1 MPPLSILVIG
11 PHPDDQELGM
21 GGTIA
26 KLAHQGHRVT
36 ILDLTDGCPT
46 PVGSR
51 ERRLQEAAAAA
62 ACLAPRSG
70 CGSVRRVMLD
80 LPNRTLEHTIEARHK
95 VAGVIRAVRA
105 DVLFM
110 PHPEDAHPDHVA
122 ATRVCEDARFDAK
135 LTGVTMPVPAGLEGD
150 GAAPIHPRRVFYYY
164 CSHLRSVPAPSFIVE
179 TSGFEARK
187 REAILAYQSQFV
199 EHAPNREVP
208 ERIAAA
214 DRYFG
219 SRIHAEAGEPFWVK
233 EPLGLSSLE
242 SVVI

>member
-51 ERRLQEAAAAA
+51 ARRLEEAAAAG
-62 ACLAPRSG
+62 ACLMPGSG
-70 CGSVRRVMLD
+70 AGSVRRVMLD
-80 LPNRTLEHTIEARHK
+80 LPNRTLQHSIEARHK

-105 DVLFM
+105 TVLFM

-122 ATRVCEDARFDAK
+122 ATRICEDARFDAK
-135 LTGVTMPVPAGLEGD
+135 LTGVTMPLPPGLEGD
-150 GAAPIHPRRVFYYY
+150 GGSPIHPSRVFYYY
-164 CSHLRSVPAPSFIVE
+164 CSHLRSVPAPSFIVDIG
-179 TSGFEARK
+179 GFESAK
-187 REAILAYQSQFV
+187 RNAILAYRSQFID
-199 EHAPNREVP
+199 HAPNREVP
-208 ERIAAA
+208 DRIAAA

-219 SRIHAEAGEPFWVK
+219 SRIHAAAGEPFWVR
-233 EPLGLSSLE
+233 EPLGLSSLDG
-242 SVVI
+242 VII

>member
-26 KLAHQGHRVT
+26 KLAEAGHRVT
-36 ILDLTDGCPT
+36 MLDLTDGCPT

-51 ERRLQEAAAAA
+51 ERRLQEAVAAA

-70 CGSVRRVMLD
+70 SGSVRRVMLD
-80 LPNRTLEHTIEARHK
+80 LPNRTLQHTIEARHK

-135 LTGVTMPVPAGLEGD
+135 LTGVTMPLPPGLEGD

-164 CSHLRSVPAPSFIVE
+164 CSHLRSVPAPSFIVD
-179 TSGFEARK
+179 TSGYEARK

-199 EHAPNREVP
+199 EHATNREVP
-208 ERIAAA
+208 ERIATA

-242 SVVI
+242 GVVI

>member
-1 MPPLSILVIG
+1 MSPRSILVIG

-26 KLAHQGHRVT
+26 KLAEAGHRVT

-62 ACLAPRSG
+62 ACLMPRSG
-70 CGSVRRVMLD
+70 SGMVRRVMLD
-80 LPNRTLEHTIEARHK
+80 LPNRTLQHTIEARHK

-105 DVLFM
+105 EVLFM

-135 LTGVTMPVPAGLEGD
+135 LTGVTMPLPPGLEGD
-150 GAAPIHPRRVFYYY
+150 AAAPIHPRRVFYYY
-164 CSHLRSVPAPSFIVE
+164 CSHLRSVPSPSFIVD

-187 REAILAYQSQFV
+187 HDAILAYRSQFV
-199 EHAPNREVP
+199 EHTPNREVP

-219 SRIHAEAGEPFWVK
+219 SRIHAAAGEPFWVK

-242 SVVI
+242 GVVI

>member
-1 MPPLSILVIG
+1 MSPRSILVIG

-26 KLAHQGHRVT
+26 KLAEAGHRVT

-62 ACLAPRSG
+62 ACLMPRSG
-70 CGSVRRVMLD
+70 SGMVRRVMLD
-80 LPNRTLEHTIEARHK
+80 LPNRTLQHTIEARHK

-135 LTGVTMPVPAGLEGD
+135 LTGVTMPLPPGLEGD

-164 CSHLRSVPAPSFIVE
+164 CSHLRSVPAPSFIVD

-187 REAILAYQSQFV
+187 REAILAYRSQFV
-199 EHAPNREVP
+199 EHTPNREVP
-208 ERIAAA
+208 ERIATA

-219 SRIHAEAGEPFWVK
+219 TRIHAEAGEPFWVK

-242 SVVI
+242 GVVI